1 MARKDA
7 NPGDKEKAAARRIDA
22 LNMRKAGASYRA
34 IGRKLG
40 VSEAQAF
47 RDVQTCLAELAAE
60 QKQSAE
66 ELRQMELERLDA
78 MLLANWSR
86 AMGSEKVPAD
96 LKAQDRILRIMERR
110 AKLLGLDAPTKI
122 APTTPDGKQ
131 SVQLM
136 VVYTDGVKPITDD
149 INDTD

>member
-7 NPGDKEKAAARRIDA
+7 NPGEKEKAAARRIDA

-34 IGRKLG
+34 IGRKLNI
-40 VSEAQAF
+40 SEAQAF
-47 RDVQTCLAELAAE
+47 RDVKTCLEDLAVE
-60 QKQSAE
+60 QEQSAL

-86 AMGSEKVPAD
+86 AIGNENVPAD

-131 SVQLM
+131 PL
-136 VVYTDGVKPITDD
+136 PIAILNMPVDD
-149 INDTD
+149 L